1 MDLKGERLLPVDR
14 ETAWRALNDPER
26 LRSAIP
32 GCESL
37 ESLGN
42 DEYRAVI
49 SASLG
54 PVRTRFTG
62 KLRVEDAAPP
72 ERYTLRFEGE
82 GGAAGFAKGSAQVT
96 LTPEGAATRL
106 AYTASA
112 QVGGRLAQIGSRL
125 IDSAA
130 LKLSDDFFAAF
141 ERQLA
146 SPSASSGAEGK
157 GDEGNVIERIESS
170 FVLHDP
176 RTWNEVA
183 WIVLLVI
190 VGVLAFLLLR

>member
-1 MDLKGERLLPVDR
+1 MELKGERRLPVDR
-14 ETAWRALNDPER
+14 ETAWRALNDPQR
-26 LRSAIP
+26 LRAAIP

-37 ESLGN
+37 ESIGEG
-42 DEYRAVI
+42 EYRAVL
-49 SASLG
+49 SVSLG
-54 PVRTRFTG
+54 PVRAKFSG
-62 KLRVEDAAPP
+62 KLRVEDAVPP

-96 LTPEGAATRL
+96 LTPEGEATRL
-106 AYTASA
+106 SYTASA

-141 ERQLA
+141 EQQLA
-146 SPSASSGAEGK
+146 SPAAASAATSAQ
-157 GDEGNVIERIESS
+157 DGNMIERIESS